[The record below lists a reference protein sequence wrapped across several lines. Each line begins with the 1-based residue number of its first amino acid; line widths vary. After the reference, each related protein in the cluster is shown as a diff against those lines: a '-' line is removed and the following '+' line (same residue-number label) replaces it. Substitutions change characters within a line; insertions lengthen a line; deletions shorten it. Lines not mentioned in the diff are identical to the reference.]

1 MIRVPGH
8 ASCSVRTTGSAW
20 QTSPSAESRSTQI
33 LSGGGVEQWWLHAR
47 EMVGSGDPMV
57 NNPCRTRQE
66 R

>member
-1 MIRVPGH
+1 VADVSERREPEH
-8 ASCSVRTTGSAW
+8 AETVGR
-20 QTSPSAESRSTQI
+20 
-33 LSGGGVEQWWLHAR
+33 GVEQGWLHAW